1 MSSNIVD
8 EIVIRVR
15 ADLEK
20 FKGEIIGA
28 TGSVKKF
35 EDSAKSAGVTTQ
47 KLDTGLKAFSWT
59 TFSQGALNTST
70 ALAQLYT
77 SISNIAKIQ
86 YTLKAAII
94 GVERAEDLVARK
106 TLQLTKEVE
115 KNGIMSRTAILL
127 RNELATASE
136 DLAVKNERVA
146 IAQDAVN
153 DTYILFTSNV
163 VNTVFGTMQTLVGLK
178 AMLVTKSLAVKAA
191 QAQETASITVNSGAI
206 AQNTINQEL
215 NNAAVSKRI
224 GISTGLVAGV
234 SAYTAALTTQNAAM
248 AASNVGLGTVSSGM
262 GLATRI
268 TGGLTSALGK
278 AGLVGSLA
286 ATGVAVG
293 ALVYDQIQ
301 LGNETNKLIESV
313 DELTKKYIN
322 LGSTI
327 SDTSKVIIDESPFTG
342 AIQTQINQIDADI
355 EEMEQKLKE
364 IKVSPQLFS
373 FPGEQSPMAKAG
385 SDLVK
390 SISNAKNEQKD
401 YNDELDH
408 TIEKYDLLIKG
419 LESGDFKGV
428 PLSIAKE
435 FDAITSKVSAIV
447 SVFDDLTPATEDF
460 LEQLT
465 LTKTIWMEELNI
477 GEDLADVI
485 IGHITSQKELNNLK
499 SQGNEI
505 SKMGWEQEKR
515 YLKEIAELK
524 KKTSQSYIQA
534 LGKSLGINLEQGIYE
549 LADPM
554 LEYLTGRTSAELGY
568 VPFAGTFNKR
578 TDEIKQNI
586 EMAATANKLFG
597 YVGLLE
603 ELYSVLP
610 ILDPSSD
617 YYRQVVDAIGNVHKN
632 IRKESTGP
640 NISGTIRTV
649 TQQLNEINNLAY
661 KKISVDLGPGAKIG
675 KLFGA
680 EGITYK
686 EMNNL
691 FLASPDNI
699 VSVSKALLKGKGM
712 SMAGYISAKLS
723 GVPNP
728 KSVAM
733 GGSQSA
739 GKPKRGKGAYATKQ
753 RGIQMANE
761 KYSYQLQQS
770 TGYSLSEIQSLTG
783 LEIQHVDPDAV
794 LWAALGSGRSNRNQ
808 RVTPEMAQQ
817 RSDYVRNYMERLER
831 NRAEVSSRI
840 SLITNLPV

>member
-278 AGLVGSLA
+278 AG
-286 ATGVAVG
+286 
-293 ALVYDQIQ
+293 
-301 LGNETNKLIESV
+301 
-313 DELTKKYIN
+313 
-322 LGSTI
+322 
-327 SDTSKVIIDESPFTG
+327 ID
-342 AIQTQINQIDADI
+342 
-355 EEMEQKLKE
+355 
-364 IKVSPQLFS
+364 
-373 FPGEQSPMAKAG
+373 
-385 SDLVK
+385 
-390 SISNAKNEQKD
+390 
-401 YNDELDH
+401 Y
-408 TIEKYDLLIKG
+408 
-419 LESGDFKGV
+419 
-428 PLSIAKE
+428 
-435 FDAITSKVSAIV
+435 
-447 SVFDDLTPATEDF
+447 F
-460 LEQLT
+460 L
-465 LTKTIWMEELNI
+465 LNI
-477 GEDLADVI
+477 L
-485 IGHITSQKELNNLK
+485 
-499 SQGNEI
+499 
-505 SKMGWEQEKR
+505 
-515 YLKEIAELK
+515 
-524 KKTSQSYIQA
+524 
-534 LGKSLGINLEQGIYE
+534 
-549 LADPM
+549 
-554 LEYLTGRTSAELGY
+554 
-568 VPFAGTFNKR
+568 
-578 TDEIKQNI
+578 
-586 EMAATANKLFG
+586 
-597 YVGLLE
+597 
-603 ELYSVLP
+603 
-610 ILDPSSD
+610 
-617 YYRQVVDAIGNVHKN
+617 
-632 IRKESTGP
+632 
-640 NISGTIRTV
+640 
-649 TQQLNEINNLAY
+649 
-661 KKISVDLGPGAKIG
+661 
-675 KLFGA
+675 
-680 EGITYK
+680 
-686 EMNNL
+686 
-691 FLASPDNI
+691 
-699 VSVSKALLKGKGM
+699 
-712 SMAGYISAKLS
+712 SM
-723 GVPNP
+723 
-728 KSVAM
+728 
-733 GGSQSA
+733 
-739 GKPKRGKGAYATKQ
+739 
-753 RGIQMANE
+753 
-761 KYSYQLQQS
+761 
-770 TGYSLSEIQSLTG
+770 
-783 LEIQHVDPDAV
+783 
-794 LWAALGSGRSNRNQ
+794 
-808 RVTPEMAQQ
+808 
-817 RSDYVRNYMERLER
+817 
-831 NRAEVSSRI
+831 
-840 SLITNLPV
+840 